1 VINHPRAT
9 AVALGTAALF
19 RIDFAFLQQLGF
31 RIFSLL
37 ESQRAIE
44 LNARSRKNPF
54 CPGCT
59 LGTEGWSAAF
69 G

>member
-19 RIDFAFLQQLGF
+19 RIDFAFLDQLGF
-31 RIFSLL
+31 GVFSLL

-44 LNARSRKNPF
+44 LNARSRKNSF
-54 CPGCT
+54 RPGCT